1 MGKDERTVYRFSS
14 MAPLIVIS
22 DEIIEE
28 RKEQI
33 LVLKKE
39 LINYRVVL
47 KDLALREVPYSIKN
61 ELLNIAF
68 FIVQNVEILDKFKS
82 KKSIPMSVVA
92 KEFGKTRRYL
102 EEWRDNIITYVVI
115 LSDPKYKHIQDY
127 LRVIEDEE
135 RDIDVNALS
144 ILKDNNDVK
153 GIVISCR
160 KKNVM
165 IMTSMGDLIKVK
177 TNDITSI
184 GEEVTAT
191 PKKLLS
197 DYKFHISMLA
207 AIFIVLIGITIF
219 RYTKVVSTVM
229 VGTTSDIIL
238 EVNSF
243 DKIKNIYSRT
253 ERGNKMV
260 ETIDVIDKGVD
271 YAIYSII
278 KYANENDMMPQT
290 GIIVAVNGKPIKY
303 GALSKTEDY
312 IYVEQIDFKLNN
324 SGMEQNLY

>member
-1 MGKDERTVYRFSS
+1 MWKDGKVVYRFSS
-14 MAPLIVIS
+14 MSPLIVIS
-22 DEIIEE
+22 DEIVEE

-33 LVLKKE
+33 ILLKKE

-47 KDLALREVPYSIKN
+47 KDLALAEVPYSIKN

-68 FIVQNVEILDKFKS
+68 FIAKDVEILDKFKS
-82 KKSIPMSVVA
+82 RKNIPMSVVA
-92 KEFGKTRRYL
+92 KEFGKTKRYL
-102 EEWRDNIITYVVI
+102 EEWRDNIITYVII

-153 GIVISCR
+153 GIVIDCKR
-160 KKNVM
+160 KSAM
-165 IMTSMGDLIKVK
+165 IMTSMGDLVKVRID
-177 TNDITSI
+177 NPSSI
-184 GEEVTAT
+184 GEEVTGT
-191 PKKLLS
+191 RKKLLS
-197 DYKFHISMLA
+197 DYKFHVSMLA
-207 AIFIVLIGITIF
+207 AIFIVLIGVTIF

-229 VGTTSDIIL
+229 VGTTSDVIL

-243 DKIKNIYSRT
+243 SKIKNIHSRT
-253 ERGNKMV
+253 ERGHKMV
-260 ETIDVIDKGVD
+260 ETIDVLDKSVD
-271 YAIYSII
+271 YAVYSII

-290 GIIVAVNGKPIKY
+290 GITVAVSGKPIKY
-303 GALSKTEDY
+303 GTLSKTEDY

-324 SGMEQNLY
+324 SGIEQNFY

>member
-1 MGKDERTVYRFSS
+1 MAKDERIIYRFSS

-22 DEIIEE
+22 DKVIEE

-33 LVLKKE
+33 LLLKRE
-39 LINYRVVL
+39 LINYRVIL
-47 KDLALREVPYSIKN
+47 RDLSIMEVPYSIKN

-68 FIVQNVEILDKFKS
+68 FITQDIELLDKFKS
-82 KKSIPMSVVA
+82 KKNIPISVVA

-135 RDIDVNALS
+135 RDIDTNALS
-144 ILKDNNDVK
+144 ILKDNKDVK

-160 KKNVM
+160 RKNAIV
-165 IMTSMGDLIKVK
+165 MTSMGDLVKIKVK
-177 TNDITSI
+177 DNVSI
-184 GEEVTAT
+184 GEEVIGAQ
-191 PKKLLS
+191 KKLLR
-197 DYKFHISMLA
+197 DYKFHISMII

-219 RYTKVVSTVM
+219 KYTKVVSTVM

-243 DKIKNIYSRT
+243 DRIKNIYSRT
-253 ERGNKMV
+253 ERGDKMIT
-260 ETIDVIDKGVD
+260 TIDVLDKSVD

-278 KYANENDMMPQT
+278 KYANENDMMPQN
-290 GIIVAVNGKPIKY
+290 GIVVAVNGKSIKY
-303 GALSKTEDY
+303 GTLSKTEDY